1 VLVDSEPIC
10 NELDRQMLA
19 ALGWHLTEQEIIE
32 RFVGR
37 ADEDCVRDIESH
49 LGRSMTASWLCE
61 RHRRYRDAF
70 ADRLLPVD
78 GVQYALDKIPAATC
92 VASGSS
98 PERPIHV
105 EPDGPVEP
113 IRGSNLHGVG
123 CGKGEARSRSVPPC
137 GAHPRVRTGAVRC
150 GRRQPGRSPG
160 GTGCR
165 NGGARLSSRV
175 IRGLSAQGS
184 TRHTVRRHAR
194 PSRSCCAPEVSTHP
208 KRSAIMVAPDVV
220 SDPLKPRPRW

>member
-1 VLVDSEPIC
+1 MMIVTNAARPEHGLVIFDCDGVLVDSEPIC

-98 PERPIHV
+98 PERLRFMLSLTGLWSRFEGRTFTAWDV
-105 EPDGPVEP
+105 EKGKPAPDLFLHAARTLGFVPEQCVVVEDSP
-113 IRGSNLHGVG
+113 AGVQAG
-123 CGKGEARSRSVPPC
+123 LAAGMAVLAFRPGLSGDSPPKD
-137 GAHPRVRTGAVRC
+137 PRVTLFGDMRDLPA
-150 GRRQPGRSPG
+150 
-160 GTGCR
+160 
-165 NGGARLSSRV
+165 L
-175 IRGLSAQGS
+175 
-184 TRHTVRRHAR
+184 
-194 PSRSCCAPEVSTHP
+194 
-208 KRSAIMVAPDVV
+208 VAHQ
-220 SDPLKPRPRW
+220 R